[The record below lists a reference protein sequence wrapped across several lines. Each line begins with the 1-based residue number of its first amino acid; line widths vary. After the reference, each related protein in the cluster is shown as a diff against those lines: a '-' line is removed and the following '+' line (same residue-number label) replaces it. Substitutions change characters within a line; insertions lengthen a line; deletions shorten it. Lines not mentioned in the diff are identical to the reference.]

1 MKSAFLW
8 LGMAVIVAGCAG
20 MRADRDTVYQVSTI
34 DSLMAGNYD
43 GIENFDT
50 LRHHGDF
57 GIGTFAGLGGEMVA
71 LDGRFYDCRYDG
83 KVVPVMPGRRTPFA
97 SVTYFQADRIVDALS
112 ASSLDEL
119 GRELDRHITTVNVPW
134 AVRIDGEFA
143 YVKARSVPPQH
154 KPYQPLIE
162 VAKSQPEFE
171 FRNIRGTL
179 VGFRSPPWTKGVTL
193 PGWHLHF
200 ISEDRT
206 RGGHVLVV
214 RFANLRAGLDAC
226 DAIHVALPHDAAFA
240 LTDLAADRQK
250 ELRQVEQ

>member
-1 MKSAFLW
+1 MKCSFLAI
-8 LGMAVIVAGCAG
+8 GVAVLAAGCVG
-20 MRADRDTVYQVSTI
+20 VRSDRDTVYQVSTI

-43 GIENFDT
+43 GIESFDT
-50 LRHHGDF
+50 LRRHGDF

-71 LDGRFYDCRYDG
+71 LDGHFYDCRYDG
-83 KVVPVMPGRRTPFA
+83 KVVPVMPGRKTPFA
-97 SVTYFQADRIVDALS
+97 SVTFFDTDRAVNVLS
-112 ASSLDEL
+112 ASSLDDL
-119 GRELDRHITTVNVPW
+119 ARELDRHISTVNIPW
-134 AVRIDGEFA
+134 AVRIDGQFT

-154 KPYQPLIE
+154 KPYPPLIE

-171 FRNIRGTL
+171 FHNIRGTL

-200 ISEDRT
+200 ISDDRT

-214 RFANLRAGLDAC
+214 QFTNVRARLDAC
-226 DAIHVALPHDAAFA
+226 DAIHIALPHDDAFA
-240 LTDLAADRQK
+240 RTDLAADRQK